1 MDIFHAQLLI
11 FYTQYFELFQT
22 HVRLIYFI
30 KLRTR
35 HAIQFC
41 HVIVSLHRQT
51 LSQLLKHFSLTSVNG
66 KIGPPKRKEKSGRGR
81 GVSTELNE
89 GMFEWFNFLNFL
101 NFLELFPFLPGT
113 GFVLLYWF
121 FGKLC
126 NECHIY
132 YKRCV
137 GSFTNRYKV
146 LVNSVLFCS
155 AVLNVLA
162 CFTALCSELHTSSWR
177 NIRLMNCAIL
187 FSFSP

>member
-1 MDIFHAQLLI
+1 M
-11 FYTQYFELFQT
+11 QYNSVTSLCHSTDKPCHNCQNISP
-22 HVRLIYFI
+22 LPQWMI
-30 KLRTR
+30 KLDR
-35 HAIQFC
+35 
-41 HVIVSLHRQT
+41 L
-51 LSQLLKHFSLTSVNG
+51 
-66 KIGPPKRKEKSGRGR
+66 KEKKKSGKGR

-101 NFLELFPFLPGT
+101 ELFPFLPET

-146 LVNSVLFCS
+146 LDNSVLFCL

>member
-1 MDIFHAQLLI
+1 MNIFHAQLLI

-22 HVRLIYFI
+22 LVRLIYFI
-30 KLRTR
+30 ELRTR

-41 HVIVSLHRQT
+41 HVIVSLLRQT

-66 KIGPPKRKEKSGRGR
+66 KLDRLKEKKKSGRGR

-101 NFLELFPFLPGT
+101 ELFPFLSET

-146 LVNSVLFCS
+146 LDNSVFFCL

-162 CFTALCSELHTSSWR
+162 CFSALCSELHTSSWR
-177 NIRLMNCAIL
+177 IIHSMNCAIL
-187 FSFSP
+187 FSFSS